1 MIIAINSINNT
12 AQEMTTV
19 VFAQGL
25 NRKMRQE
32 KFVVVSVQSLRQSE
46 NCLVTI

>member
-19 VFAQGL
+19 VFAQGGFKQK
-25 NRKMRQE
+25 NEARKI
-32 KFVVVSVQSLRQSE
+32 
-46 NCLVTI
+46 CCC